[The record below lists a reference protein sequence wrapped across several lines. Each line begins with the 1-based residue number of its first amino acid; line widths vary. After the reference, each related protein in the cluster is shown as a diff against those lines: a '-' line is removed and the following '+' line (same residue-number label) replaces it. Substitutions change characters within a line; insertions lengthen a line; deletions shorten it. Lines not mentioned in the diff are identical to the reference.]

1 MTLVSADGIKKTI
14 KAGPEAINFD
24 QIHVGDRVMVTAAEE
39 LVVQMA
45 QPGESTDSKGAALV
59 ALAPKGAK
67 PGGVVAET
75 TLVTATLKEIDQSNH
90 TATLE
95 FEDGST
101 RTFPVRSDVDL
112 KQRKIGEKV
121 TFRVTEMVAITIQKP

>member
-1 MTLVSADGIKKTI
+1 M
-14 KAGPEAINFD
+14 GPEAINFD
-24 QIHVGDRVMVTAAEE
+24 QIHVGDRVKVTAAEE

-45 QPGESTDSKGAALV
+45 QPGESADSNGASLV

-67 PGGVVAET
+67 PGAVVAET
-75 TLVTATLKEIDQSNH
+75 TLVTATVKEIDLPNR

-101 RTFPVRSDVDL
+101 KTFPVRSDVDL
-112 KQRKIGEKV
+112 NQRKVGEKV
-121 TFRVTEMVAITIQKP
+121 TFRVTEMVALTSRNRRFRKTIPIAAE